1 VLATLFSQIARLVKF
16 ILLYIAIGR
25 DLFQFRSTV
34 GCTFYCLHVYS
45 AETGRPLDPNII
57 EMEAGELVIWFPT
70 CPPVI

>member
-1 VLATLFSQIARLVKF
+1 VHCNWKGPFSVEVNCRLY
-16 ILLYIAIGR
+16 LL
-25 DLFQFRSTV
+25 LP
-34 GCTFYCLHVYS
+34 VYS